1 MFYPLPLISL
11 PTFKYF
17 FGPNRIN
24 ISIKDILTKSR
35 ILSRQHVHA
44 SRHTHTSSPQPVDV
58 CLALKQSQISPQ
70 KSGECAD
77 VRQQIHC
84 RLHWHVCGC
93 VCARA
98 LVFVPFC
105 VYVRACKCVLACGVC
120 VCVRICKL
128 LFMLIFERVF
138 RPVVME
144 CFWKSLYCFCTGS
157 WKSVCPR
164 PEFCRRGLHF
174 LTQTEMC
181 LAARRAQ
188 TLRIRGLLL
197 LLLHPHF
204 TLSPSSYY
212 LSNSLF
218 LSVCLSR
225 SGADKAHIQRV
236 FAVGWWSLY

>member
-1 MFYPLPLISL
+1 MFMLADTHTPLPLSLWMFALPWSSLKSHRKSQENVQMCDNRSTADCTGMCVGVCVRARAGVCAFLCLCSGMQVCISL
-11 PTFKYF
+11 W
-17 FGPNRIN
+17 
-24 ISIKDILTKSR
+24 
-35 ILSRQHVHA
+35 
-44 SRHTHTSSPQPVDV
+44 
-58 CLALKQSQISPQ
+58 C
-70 KSGECAD
+70 
-77 VRQQIHC
+77 
-84 RLHWHVCGC
+84 
-93 VCARA
+93 
-98 LVFVPFC
+98 
-105 VYVRACKCVLACGVC
+105 VC